1 MNRDE
6 LIFKILDLKN
16 QIRLDEFEYEEAV
29 RVNDDFGTRFYKNLI
44 IFRKQDLH
52 TLIKNLIPV
61 DSGS

>member
-29 RVNDDFGTRFYKNLI
+29 RVNDDFGTGFYKNLV
-44 IFRKQDLH
+44 IFRNQDLNE
-52 TLIKNLIPV
+52 LIKNLIHV
-61 DSGS
+61 DSSY